1 MIYVAPRPT
10 LNSSARLSI
19 RVTEIPPITTIP
31 PQLRTVPISS
41 PIYYPRNARMTD
53 APGCKYTPGDGGDP
67 VRYRPTF
74 DPFTPLRAANTFREE
89 GWPNVSTA
97 EEREHLFPRD
107 TLSRVTPPCL
117 SPPPP
122 HILPRLSSSLSV
134 LHGISSGKRRKL
146 RFGRDRLKKKGG
158 AVCFD
163 RGGMAKGNR

>member
-1 MIYVAPRPT
+1 
-10 LNSSARLSI
+10 
-19 RVTEIPPITTIP
+19 
-31 PQLRTVPISS
+31 
-41 PIYYPRNARMTD
+41 MTD

-122 HILPRLSSSLSV
+122 IFFRAYLRPFLCCTEYRLENDESFDLA
-134 LHGISSGKRRKL
+134 GIG
-146 RFGRDRLKKKGG
+146 LKKKGALCVLTEEEWRKEIDNIYLFPNFLKFFRIKSG
-158 AVCFD
+158 
-163 RGGMAKGNR
+163 KEK